1 MALEAG
7 SLGTYLAVQ
16 WLRLYTFHAR
26 DVGLIPGWGIR
37 FLLHVGNKKREQE
50 VLVCV
55 VIV

>member
-7 SLGTYLAVQ
+7 SFGTYLAVQ
-16 WLRLYTFHAR
+16 WLRLCTFNAR
-26 DVGLIPGWGIR
+26 DVGSIPGWGTR

-55 VIV
+55 VKV